1 MPSARPFEEGLRER
15 STEVGDSA
23 AGGPP
28 SAAASPPD
36 SNLVAA
42 RAVNAAAGTQE
53 MPAPTFGEIA
63 PAPAPASIHFR
74 PVEPVLLVIFGATGD
89 LSRRKLL
96 PSLYN
101 LARDDMLPDGFA
113 VLGAATEELSSDD
126 FRRVAEDA
134 IRHWSRSQP
143 IDEQVL
149 SRLLQSV
156 FYQQLDLRDEA
167 GYARLGRRLEQLDR
181 ERDNRHW
188 LYYCATPPGIF
199 ATIVRNLDAAGLA
212 RGSEDRQ
219 RRILIE
225 KPFGTNLQSAR
236 ELNQLVA
243 RAFGEE
249 CVYRID
255 HYLAKETVQNILV
268 LRFANSIF
276 EPVWSN
282 HYVDNVQIT
291 VAEQLGIEGRAA
303 YYERAGALRDM
314 VQNHLLQLLTL
325 VTLEPPVSYDHQAL
339 RDEKVKVLRA
349 VTPIKAESVDQ
360 LVVRAQYG
368 AGTIC
373 GQPVPGYR
381 EEPGVAPNSTTET
394 YVALRLSIDSWRWA
408 GVPFYLRTGKRL
420 AKRASE
426 VRIEFKPPP
435 HITFGR
441 SATRELEPNS
451 ITVRIQPDE
460 GVMLRFGAKAPE
472 PGMQIRSVD
481 MDFAYGRSFGRHG
494 SDAYEHLLVD
504 GMVGDPTHFIRAD
517 EVEAAWMI
525 IDPIEER
532 WAAGD
537 SPLYSY
543 PAGSWG
549 PQAAEELLA
558 REGRRWHLP

>member
-1 MPSARPFEEGLRER
+1 M
-15 STEVGDSA
+15 
-23 AGGPP
+23 
-28 SAAASPPD
+28 
-36 SNLVAA
+36 
-42 RAVNAAAGTQE
+42 
-53 MPAPTFGEIA
+53 
-63 PAPAPASIHFR
+63 
-74 PVEPVLLVIFGATGD
+74 EPVLLVIFGATGD

-101 LARDDMLPDGFA
+101 LASDDRLPAGFA
-113 VLGAATEELSSDD
+113 VLGAAKEEHSTSDY
-126 FRRVAEDA
+126 RMLAAQA
-134 IRHWSRSQP
+134 IREWSRSQP
-143 IDEQVL
+143 INENVL
-149 SRLLQSV
+149 RRLLESV
-156 FYQQLDLRDEA
+156 YYQPLDLRDQA
-167 GYARLGRRLEQLDR
+167 GYTRLARRLDELDDEQ
-181 ERDNRHW
+181 ETRHW
-188 LYYCATPPGIF
+188 LYYCATPPEIF

-212 RGSEDRQ
+212 RGSQDRQ

-236 ELNQLVA
+236 ELNQLVS

-249 CVYRID
+249 SVYRID

-349 VTPIKAESVDQ
+349 VTPIRAETVDE
-360 LVVRAQYG
+360 LVVRGQYG
-368 AGTIC
+368 PGVIC

-381 EEPGVAPNSTTET
+381 QEPGVAAESTTET
-394 YVALRLSIDSWRWA
+394 YVALKLSIDSWRWA
-408 GVPFYLRTGKRL
+408 GVPFYIRTGKRL
-420 AKRASE
+420 AKHASE

-441 SATRELEPNS
+441 QATRELEPNS

-460 GVMLRFGAKAPE
+460 GIVLRFGAKAPA
-472 PGMQIRSVD
+472 PGMDIRSVD
-481 MDFAYGRSFGRHG
+481 MDFGYGRSFGRTVV
-494 SDAYEHLLVD
+494 DAYEHLLVD

-532 WAAGD
+532 WTSGL
-537 SPLYSY
+537 SPLYGY

-549 PQAAEELLA
+549 PQGAEELLA
-558 REGRRWHLP
+558 RDGRRWHLP